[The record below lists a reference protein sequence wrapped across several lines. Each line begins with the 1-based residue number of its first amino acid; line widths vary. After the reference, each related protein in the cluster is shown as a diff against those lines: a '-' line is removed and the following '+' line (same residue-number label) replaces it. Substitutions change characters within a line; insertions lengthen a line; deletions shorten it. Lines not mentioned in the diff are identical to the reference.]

1 MLTVRQLTSCLTV
14 KRSAPPPS
22 NVHRKKKIMPLIITE
37 EQAMLKTSAQEYL
50 KDRAP
55 VAALRALR
63 DERNETGYDANVWQE
78 MAEMGW
84 ASLTISEADGGLD
97 FGYVGLG
104 QILEQTG
111 RTLTASPL
119 ISTVLLGTTTI
130 NLAGSTAQKSA
141 LLPAIASG
149 ELLVTA
155 AFDESNRHN
164 PSKVE
169 MTATLSGDGYI
180 LNGQKVFVLDGHVAD
195 NIIVSAKTANGI
207 SLFIVDATSA
217 GIERER
223 TIMMDSRNAAIVRF
237 NNTKIPASALLGE
250 EGKAAATIEKVL
262 DIARIG
268 LSAEMLGS
276 MQEAFDRTVAYLKER
291 KQFGLTIGSFQALQ
305 HRAAQLFCEIEL
317 CKSIV
322 LKALQAIDE
331 DADNLDNLASMTKAK
346 VSETMQ
352 LVSNEGVQMF
362 GGIGMTD
369 DEEIGFFLKRGRV
382 AMQTFGDSN
391 YHLDRYARLNG
402 Y

>member
-1 MLTVRQLTSCLTV
+1 
-14 KRSAPPPS
+14 
-22 NVHRKKKIMPLIITE
+22 MPLIITE

-130 NLAGSTAQKSA
+130 NLAGSAAQKSA